1 MNTDNIEKKEHLVKL
16 LESHESES
24 VIIYGSCVDG
34 LMTVVRKKDDAE
46 SVRDFLLKKGFSVTL
61 YHGSLSVLH
70 GEK

>member
-16 LESHESES
+16 LESHEDES